1 MVEENNI
8 FSLRLN
14 ILAIFIGRKI
24 AMVTLSPPLSRICKT
39 GRKIGRISRQTA
51 G

>member
-1 MVEENNI
+1 MFEENNI

-24 AMVTLSPPLSRICKT
+24 AASAPHQAST
-39 GRKIGRISRQTA
+39 GCNQI
-51 G
+51 